1 MSHPCG
7 RCSAQIGSR
16 QGEWRRPTDQT
27 TFEDERGLIA
37 GLGRER
43 RNRSVVTP
51 YRTGSRTQDETPD
64 AGEKLQL
71 AVGVDPQ
78 CSDLLVLGTG
88 SGEFQQVRAGE
99 TLARIET
106 HQSNEAG
113 YGVVELKKGAVP
125 AEGCRSDDQ
134 HWRGVD
140 PIDHKRPPLCRETP
154 HPPDPSGLDNAL
166 RSRLLNALVITE
178 MVEGPVLA
186 SPVTTIDP
194 CESRSS
200 ATVFTS

>member
-1 MSHPCG
+1 MSHPRG

-16 QGEWRRPTDQT
+16 QGEWRRPTEQT

-51 YRTGSRTQDETPD
+51 YRTGARTQDETPD

-71 AVGVDPQ
+71 TVGVDPQ

-106 HQSNEAG
+106 SQSNDAG

-140 PIDHKRPPLCRETP
+140 SIDHKGPPLCRETP
-154 HPPDPSGLDNAL
+154 HPPERNQREYRKPDADRNQSDAAHIGCFA
-166 RSRLLNALVITE
+166 
-178 MVEGPVLA
+178 LA
-186 SPVTTIDP
+186 SDCRFCPAASDYD
-194 CESRSS
+194 SF
-200 ATVFTS
+200 A